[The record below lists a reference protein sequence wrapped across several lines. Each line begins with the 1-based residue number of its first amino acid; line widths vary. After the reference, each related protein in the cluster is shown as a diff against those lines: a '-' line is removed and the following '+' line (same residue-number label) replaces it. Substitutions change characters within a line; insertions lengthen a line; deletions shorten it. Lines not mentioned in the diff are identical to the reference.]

1 MIRTPFD
8 FIVWFLIWEM
18 VAYAGQVS
26 RPIFLLLP
34 IFISYYLIVIRNAN
48 TTKENGD

>member
-8 FIVWFLIWEM
+8 LIVWFLIWEM
-18 VAYAGQVS
+18 VAYAGKIG
-26 RPIFLLLP
+26 RPVFLLLP
-34 IFISYYLIVIRNAN
+34 ILISYYLIVGRNAN